1 MINIYNGSILNAKT
15 DFIMHQVN
23 CQSVMGSG
31 VAKVLRDFDEGI
43 FTHYKAVSEHR
54 KLHNIPL
61 LGDNDYYWIMNHN
74 NQQCIVSMFAQD
86 KYGYDGNQYT
96 DYEAFR
102 TCLRQFKA
110 SWSAWVEDIDKN
122 NNKILRRTSVALPY
136 NIGCGRGG
144 GDWEEIYLVIKEE
157 LIDYDVELWRLD
169 VDDVIGGK

>member
-1 MINIYNGSILNAKT
+1 MINVYNGSILNAKT

-43 FTHYKAVSEHR
+43 FTHYKAVSERR
-54 KLHNIPL
+54 KLQNISL
-61 LGDNDYYWIMNHN
+61 LGDNDYYWLINHYKK
-74 NQQCIVSMFAQD
+74 QCIVSMFAQD
-86 KYGYDGNQYT
+86 KYGYDGKQYT

-110 SWSAWVEDIDKN
+110 SWPAWVEDIDKN

-144 GDWEEIYLVIKEE
+144 GDWEEILKIITTELV
-157 LIDYDVELWRLD
+157 DYDIELWRLD
-169 VDDVIGGK
+169 ELEVSNER

>member
-1 MINIYNGSILNAKT
+1 MINIYTGSILNAKT

-43 FTHYKAVSEHR
+43 YNHYKIVSEHR

-86 KYGYDGNQYT
+86 KYGYDSKQYT
-96 DYEAFR
+96 DYKAFR

-110 SWSAWVEDIDKN
+110 DWSAWVEDIDKN
-122 NNKILRRTSVALPY
+122 NNKVLRRTSVALPY
-136 NIGCGRGG
+136 KIGCGRGG
-144 GDWEEIYLVIKEE
+144 GEWGKIYSIIQEE
-157 LIDYDVELWRLD
+157 LIDYDVELWRLNA
-169 VDDVIGGK
+169 G

>member
-1 MINIYNGSILNAKT
+1 MIKVINGSILNAKT

-43 FTHYKAVSEHR
+43 FTHYKAISERR
-54 KLHNIPL
+54 KLQNISL
-61 LGDNDYYWIMNHN
+61 LGDNDYYWLINHYKK
-74 NQQCIVSMFAQD
+74 QCIVSMFAQD
-86 KYGYDGNQYT
+86 KYGYDGKQYT

-110 SWSAWVEDIDKN
+110 NWPAWVEDIDKN

-144 GDWEEIYLVIKEE
+144 GDWEEILEIITTELV
-157 LIDYDVELWRLD
+157 DYDVELWRLD
-169 VDDVIGGK
+169 ELEVSNER

>member
-144 GDWEEIYLVIKEE
+144 GDWEEIYLIIKEE

>member
-1 MINIYNGSILNAKT
+1 MINLYNGSILNAKT

-43 FTHYKAVSEHR
+43 YNHYKIVSEHR

-86 KYGYDGNQYT
+86 KYGYDGKQYT

-144 GDWEEIYLVIKEE
+144 GDWEEIYSIIKEE
-157 LIDYDVELWRLD
+157 LIDYNVELWRLEE
-169 VDDVIGGK
+169 

>member
-1 MINIYNGSILNAKT
+1 MIKVINGSILNAKT

-43 FTHYKAVSEHR
+43 YNHYKIVSEHR

-96 DYEAFR
+96 DYEAFK

-144 GDWEEIYLVIKEE
+144 GDWEEIYLIIKEE

>member
-1 MINIYNGSILNAKT
+1 MIKVINGSILNAKT

-43 FTHYKAVSEHR
+43 YNHYKIVSEHR

-61 LGDNDYYWIMNHN
+61 LGDNDYYWIMNHDKN
-74 NQQCIVSMFAQD
+74 QCIVSMFAQD
-86 KYGYDGNQYT
+86 KYGYDGKQYT

-144 GDWEEIYLVIKEE
+144 GDWEEILEIITTELV
-157 LIDYDVELWRLD
+157 DYDIELWRLD

>member
-1 MINIYNGSILNAKT
+1 MIKVINGSILNAKT

-43 FTHYKAVSEHR
+43 YNHYKIVSEHR

-144 GDWEEIYLVIKEE
+144 GDWEKIYLIIKEE

>member
-1 MINIYNGSILNAKT
+1 MINLYNGSILNAKT

-43 FTHYKAVSEHR
+43 YNHYKIVSEHR

-86 KYGYDGNQYT
+86 KYGYDGKQYT

-144 GDWEEIYLVIKEE
+144 GDWEEILEIITTELV
-157 LIDYDVELWRLD
+157 DYDTELWRLD

>member
-1 MINIYNGSILNAKT
+1 MISIYNGSILNAKT

-31 VAKVLRDFDEGI
+31 VAKVLRDFDEGVYN
-43 FTHYKAVSEHR
+43 HYKIVSEKR

-110 SWSAWVEDIDKN
+110 SWSAWVENIDKN
-122 NNKILRRTSVALPY
+122 NNKILKRTSVALPY

-144 GDWEEIYLVIKEE
+144 GDWVKIYSIIKEE
-157 LIDYDVELWRLD
+157 LVDYDVELWRLE
-169 VDDVIGGK
+169 K